1 MKPER
6 VALLFAVEPLLE
18 LSARCISAA
27 QSKGESDRSADGCE
41 NDRDRV
47 ARERHACLR
56 CDGEVF
62 FLYAERNPV
71 CAGCGAVLVIDQS
84 SRSS

>member
-1 MKPER
+1 MTLNEYLESLANRPATLQTPER
-6 VALLFAVEPLLE
+6 
-18 LSARCISAA
+18 
-27 QSKGESDRSADGCE
+27 
-41 NDRDRV
+41 
-47 ARERHACLR
+47 RERHACLR

>member
-1 MKPER
+1 MTFQEYLERLANRPATLQRPER
-6 VALLFAVEPLLE
+6 
-18 LSARCISAA
+18 
-27 QSKGESDRSADGCE
+27 
-41 NDRDRV
+41 
-47 ARERHACLR
+47 RERHACLR

-71 CAGCGAVLVIDQS
+71 CAGCGAILQINQS